1 MDQRIDILGLG
12 SAAVDEILYVE
23 TYPLPD
29 TKIRVARRER
39 RCGGLTATALVAAA
53 RLGARCS
60 YAGRLGLDHNSH
72 LVEENFAL
80 EQIDTSHA
88 PRGVENGMV
97 TSTIVVAMATGT
109 RNIFSRTSGLTG
121 AHEGAPSESVIRN
134 SRALLVDH
142 HGIPGAIRACRIAR
156 ETGIPVV
163 ADLER
168 ADDARFYEL
177 LAVVDHLILSE
188 EFAARITGCKTA
200 RAAIGKLWS
209 PERAVIIVTCGAE
222 GCWFAESADTPRKFP
237 AFRVS
242 ARDTAGCGDVF
253 HGAYVAGL
261 AFGMRLIQRLRFA
274 SASAALYASRPGDD
288 RIPRREE
295 VRAFRE
301 IARFE
306 SMPT

>member
-1 MDQRIDILGLG
+1 
-12 SAAVDEILYVE
+12 
-23 TYPLPD
+23 
-29 TKIRVARRER
+29 
-39 RCGGLTATALVAAA
+39 
-53 RLGARCS
+53 
-60 YAGRLGLDHNSH
+60 
-72 LVEENFAL
+72 
-80 EQIDTSHA
+80 
-88 PRGVENGMV
+88 
-97 TSTIVVAMATGT
+97 
-109 RNIFSRTSGLTG
+109 
-121 AHEGAPSESVIRN
+121 VIRN

-168 ADDARFYEL
+168 ADDARFDEL

>member
-1 MDQRIDILGLG
+1 MKFSTWKHIPCR
-12 SAAVDEILYVE
+12 
-23 TYPLPD
+23 T
-29 TKIRVARRER
+29 RRFEWLAGNAGAEDSR
-39 RCGGLTATALVAAA
+39 RQLWWP
-53 RLGARCS
+53 RLGWERCN

-168 ADDARFYEL
+168 ADDARFDEL